1 MATRFDLDDYMTDH
15 MPSVGEKFKPFGIE
29 GRRVLEAVGTPFGG
43 RPAYS
48 IIANLEFDAA
58 DQFRAAVAAESG
70 PVFGDVPNF
79 SNKSSVVVIG
89 DLVGAAPRASRLKV
103 FRQAGGTAPQAFR
116 LAHRRLAQST
126 PDPGARRG
134 LGDGVDAAYMTLI
147 RATYFGT
154 GPRTGQPTCSTDCG
168 PKP

>member
-29 GRRVLEAVGTPFGG
+29 GWRVLKAVGTPFGG

-70 PVFGDVPNF
+70 PVFGEVPNF
-79 SNKSSVVVIG
+79 TNKSPVVVIG
-89 DLVGAAPRASRLKV
+89 DLVGAAREPR
-103 FRQAGGTAPQAFR
+103 G
-116 LAHRRLAQST
+116 
-126 PDPGARRG
+126 
-134 LGDGVDAAYMTLI
+134 
-147 RATYFGT
+147 
-154 GPRTGQPTCSTDCG
+154 
-168 PKP
+168 